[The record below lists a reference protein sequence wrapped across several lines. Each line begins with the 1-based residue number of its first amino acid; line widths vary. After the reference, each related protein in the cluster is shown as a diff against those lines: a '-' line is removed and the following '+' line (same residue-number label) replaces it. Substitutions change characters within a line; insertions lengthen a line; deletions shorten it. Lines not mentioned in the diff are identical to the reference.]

1 MRTIKAYRRSNG
13 AIGIRNQ
20 VLVMSLVHCANST
33 ANKIASTCGVPAIT
47 IDTGCGEF
55 KEDENRTNLGL
66 IRAGQHPNVY
76 GVLLISLG
84 CQWTDPDYIAGEIS
98 KTGTKVMHL
107 CIQKEGGVS
116 STVKKGSDIVNE
128 MLAEGATMERE
139 EVPVSQLRLSVY
151 CGGSDWSSSLSA
163 NPVVGECMDLFADQ
177 GAAYVS
183 SPIRGMPGGEQH
195 LTRLAKD
202 DKIGERILEISNEYR
217 NEILNATGQSI
228 SDVNPTPGNK
238 ANGMTTLREKAIS
251 NLKLSGNRTPLNG
264 ILQLGEPIPGPGFWI
279 IDNRKGSNDI
289 YACTALAM
297 AGAHVCLFTTGQ
309 GTPMGIAGTVTVK
322 VTANPKT
329 YAALGQEIIDF
340 DASAVITQSK
350 SIEEVAAGLFE
361 EVIEIING
369 KPAKSEILGDSSWV
383 TPPCGTI

>member
-13 AIGIRNQ
+13 TIGIRNHI
-20 VLVMSLVHCANST
+20 LVISLVHCSNST
-33 ANKIASTCGVPAIT
+33 AAKIASACKVPAIT

-55 KEDENRTNLGL
+55 RKDEERTNLGL

-84 CQWTDPDYIAGEIS
+84 CQWTNPEYIAGEIA
-98 KTGTKVMHL
+98 KAGTKVAHL
-107 CIQKEGGVS
+107 CIQKEGGVERTVIRGTQIVCDMMAES
-116 STVKKGSDIVNE
+116 SALNREDVPISD
-128 MLAEGATMERE
+128 
-139 EVPVSQLRLSVY
+139 LRLSVY
-151 CGGSDWSSSLSA
+151 CGGSDWSSSLAA

-177 GAAYVS
+177 GAAFVS

-195 LTRLAKD
+195 LTRLARD
-202 DKIGERILEISNEYR
+202 TTIGRRVLEISCEYR
-217 NEILNATGQSI
+217 NEILQATGQSI

-264 ILQLGEPIPGPGFWI
+264 ILEIGEPIPGPGFWI

-289 YACTALAM
+289 YACTAVAM
-297 AGAHVCLFTTGQ
+297 AGAHICLFTTGQ
-309 GTPMGIAGTVTVK
+309 GTPIGIANTVTVK

-329 YAALGQEIIDF
+329 YAHLGQEIIDF
-340 DASAVITQSK
+340 NASAVITEGMT
-350 SIEEVAAGLFE
+350 IEESAAQLFE
-361 EVIEIING
+361 TVIEIANG
-369 KPAKSEILGDSSWV
+369 KATKSELLGDNSWV